1 MIEERYTQVLNLQ
14 KDVQGMQ
21 DSMKEQYKEKED
33 IILRLTKEDNTAMKK
48 MIELETK
55 IQMLEKKT
63 EKVTSETIQN
73 YESQKN

>member
-1 MIEERYTQVLNLQ
+1 MIEERYTQILNLQ
-14 KDVQGMQ
+14 RDVQGMQ
-21 DSMKEQYKEKED
+21 DSMKDQYKEKED

-73 YESQKN
+73 YES